1 MFIKAILIALGV
13 FAGVLLAA
21 LAVEVAEYGSGLQL
35 LLICSAAIILS
46 AVAAWTG
53 WNLFKRR

>member
-1 MFIKAILIALGV
+1 M
-13 FAGVLLAA
+13 LLAA